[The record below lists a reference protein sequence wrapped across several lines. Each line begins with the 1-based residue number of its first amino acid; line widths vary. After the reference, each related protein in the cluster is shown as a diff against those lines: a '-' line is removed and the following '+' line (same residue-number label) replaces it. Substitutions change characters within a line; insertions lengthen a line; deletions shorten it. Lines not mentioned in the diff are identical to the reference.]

1 MEIRREDGGDV
12 NILTKGSHKKIIFAC
27 DVCKKEVTQS
37 YQNYL
42 RQNNGKFCRSCRNKH
57 TANRKDVKEKQAKA
71 SKEMWK
77 SESFREE
84 MGKLL
89 SKATKKAWDRDD
101 GTRRKKIWNKTP
113 YKEVQKLI
121 KSVTGH
127 ELLTSKEEYEEVGN
141 KFKVRC
147 PDGSIMKTTIS
158 YWKSR
163 RIGKPLYNT
172 FAPQIEWCEEVRRC
186 ITDKDIL
193 EVKCFKCNK
202 WFMPTIIEIGNRIQ
216 ALKGQSKG
224 ESNLYCSEDCKNSC
238 YIYGKQPKTLIH
250 NDAVRAGRDPWWD
263 EPRHMQPEW
272 RKMVLERDSY
282 TCQKCGKTKIPLIA
296 HHINPVKLYP
306 LESADVDNGITLCVD
321 CHEKA
326 HRIPGCGTGE
336 LANFC

>member
-1 MEIRREDGGDV
+1 MGIRREDGGDV
-12 NILTKGSHKKIIFAC
+12 SILTKGSHKKIIFAC
-27 DVCKKEVTQS
+27 NVCKKEVTQS

-42 RQNNGKFCRSCRNKH
+42 RQNSGKFCRSCRNKH

-77 SESFREE
+77 SESFRKE

-89 SKATKKAWDRDD
+89 SKATKKAWDKDD

-121 KSVTGH
+121 KSVPGH

-141 KFKVRC
+141 KFKVMC
-147 PDGSIMKTTIS
+147 PDGSIMETTITL
-158 YWKSR
+158 WKR
-163 RIGKPLYNT
+163 NIEGYVFYDTYAFQL
-172 FAPQIEWCEEVRRC
+172 EWCEEVRRN
-186 ITDKDIL
+186 KENREIL
-193 EVKCFKCNK
+193 EVRCKKCDEWYVLN
-202 WFMPTIIEIGNRIQ
+202 TLDVSNRVQ

-224 ESNLYCSEDCKNSC
+224 ECNLYCSENCKNSC
-238 YIYGKQPKTLIH
+238 SIYGKKPEVLIH
-250 NDAVRAGRDPWWD
+250 NDAIRAGRDPWWN

-272 RKMVLERDSY
+272 RKMVLERDDY
-282 TCQKCGKTKIPLIA
+282 TCQKCGKTKVSLIA

-326 HRIPGCGTGE
+326 HQIPGCSTGE